1 MKKII
6 LFIATVVSS
15 LVVAQDL
22 EFSQFYANP
31 LYLNPAFAGTNGCP
45 RIATNYRNQWP
56 SLTGNYVSF
65 AASYDQF
72 FDNINGGFGVTAVHD
87 RMAGNTLNHTHLS
100 LIYSYHLPINREWTA
115 LLGAQATWNQ
125 KFLDWSKL
133 SFADQ
138 IDSRRGF
145 IYATQDVV
153 RGGSRGFFDASAG
166 VILFNENF
174 NVGFAAKH
182 LNRPNESVIVGE
194 SLMPIRFTAHT
205 SATIPL
211 GTKSQY
217 KNVTEI
223 MPTILYSYQQGFQ
236 QLNLGTYVKYSAFTA
251 GAFLRNR
258 DAFILLVG
266 MELDNFKVGY
276 SYDVTVSQLNNGVSG
291 GAHEVS
297 LGLTI
302 PCKKRTPKF
311 RMISCPSF

>member
-6 LFIATVVSS
+6 LFIATIVSTIT
-15 LVVAQDL
+15 VAQDL

-31 LYLNPAFAGTNGCP
+31 IYLNPAFAGTNGCA
-45 RIATNYRNQWP
+45 RFATNYRNQWP
-56 SLTGNYVSF
+56 QLTGNFVSF
-65 AASYDQF
+65 AASYDQY

-87 RMAGNTLNHTHLS
+87 RMAGNTLNHSHIS
-100 LIYSYHLPINREWTA
+100 LIYSYHLPINRKWTA
-115 LLGAQATWNQ
+115 LFGAQATWNQ
-125 KFLDWSKL
+125 KFLDWSQL
-133 SFADQ
+133 SFGDQ

-145 IYATQDVV
+145 IYPTQDVV
-153 RGGSRGFFDASAG
+153 RGGSIGFFDASAG
-166 VILFNENF
+166 FIIFNEKF
-174 NVGFAAKH
+174 NIGVAAKH

-194 SLMPIRFTAHT
+194 SKMPIRITAHT

-217 KNVTEI
+217 RNVTQI
-223 MPTILYSYQQGFQ
+223 MPTALYSYQQGMQ
-236 QLNLGTYVKYSAFTA
+236 QLSLGTYIKYSSFTA
-251 GAFLRNR
+251 GAFLRTD
-258 DAFILLVG
+258 DAFILTVG
-266 MELDNFKVGY
+266 IELEDFKVGY

-302 PCKKRTPKF
+302 PCKKPSPKF